1 MSTGTNSTLVM
12 PVESDLTRTLRM
24 FTGMANSIVGSDQN
38 LNGEDPYASN
48 QTGQYTIANP
58 DGTYATM
65 GLARSSMQAPLQSVS
80 SGSPLF
86 LFALIGG
93 ALYFLIGKK

>member
-1 MSTGTNSTLVM
+1 MSTGTDSTLVM
-12 PVESDLTRTLRM
+12 PAESDLTRALRM
-24 FTGMANSIVGSDQN
+24 FTGMANSIVGTDQN

-65 GLARSSMQAPLQSVS
+65 GLARSSMQAPLQTSAG
-80 SGSPLF
+80 GSLLPL
-86 LFALIGG
+86 LALIG
-93 ALYFLIGKK
+93 AAFYFLKGK